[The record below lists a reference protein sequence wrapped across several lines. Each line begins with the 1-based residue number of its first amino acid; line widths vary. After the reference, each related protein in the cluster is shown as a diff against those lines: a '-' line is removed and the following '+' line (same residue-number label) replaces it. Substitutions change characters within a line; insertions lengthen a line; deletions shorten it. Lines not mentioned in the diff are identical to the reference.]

1 MLAIC
6 SVSTSNNFT
15 SDALELWKVNTVRRL
30 IIKMTIVF
38 TFTDGCNSQQDFK
51 NIPSVYRWNS
61 SGKTYV
67 FFKSTLIT
75 QLLKIKI

>member
-1 MLAIC
+1 MFAIC
-6 SVSTSNNFT
+6 SVSTSNNLT

-51 NIPSVYRWNS
+51 KTFSV
-61 SGKTYV
+61 
-67 FFKSTLIT
+67 
-75 QLLKIKI
+75 

>member
-15 SDALELWKVNTVRRL
+15 SDALELWKVNTVKRL
-30 IIKMTIVF
+30 IIKMTIVL

-51 NIPSVYRWNS
+51 NTFNV
-61 SGKTYV
+61 
-67 FFKSTLIT
+67 
-75 QLLKIKI
+75 

>member
-15 SDALELWKVNTVRRL
+15 SDAFELWKVNTVRRL

-38 TFTDGCNSQQDFK
+38 TFTDGCNSQHDFK
-51 NIPSVYRWNS
+51 NTFSV
-61 SGKTYV
+61 
-67 FFKSTLIT
+67 
-75 QLLKIKI
+75 